1 MNRVTPKRS
10 WIAAAATAL
19 ALMAPGVVAPTAIAE
34 PVPTRAPVD
43 GPAAPATPFSKVQLR
58 NVNGL
63 WIPPGLDMRK
73 RADAHRGFSIF
84 YPKAAGTPNRFIRRS
99 IIKATLAG
107 RGVGAGNLTDSD
119 WALDGVNR
127 AQLAGTKRAV
137 CVSCA
142 SRRVRCTGIQH
153 FADSLTTVTN
163 HGR

>member
-19 ALMAPGVVAPTAIAE
+19 ALMAPGVAAPTALAE
-34 PVPTRAPVD
+34 PTPARAPVD
-43 GPAAPATPFSKVQLR
+43 APAAFVTPFAKVQLR
-58 NVNGL
+58 NVNGM
-63 WIPPGLDMRK
+63 WIPPGLDIRK
-73 RADAHRGFSIF
+73 RADAHRGFSVF
-84 YPKAAGTPNRFIRRS
+84 YPKGAGTPNRFIRRS

-107 RGVGAGNLTDSD
+107 RGVGSGNLTDSD
-119 WALDGVNR
+119 WAVDGVDR
-127 AQLAGTKRAV
+127 AQLVGTKRAT

-163 HGR
+163 HAR